1 MYLKVLVPTEVF
13 VDTNII
19 KIVAEAE
26 NGSFCLL
33 PHHIDFLAVLVPG
46 ILSYTLE
53 DNQEIFIA
61 INEGI
66 LVKRGDYVFV
76 STLQAVQDK
85 NLQTLQTTVTK
96 KFRILDEREKLIR
109 SALAKFEATIIRRFR
124 DIGVS

>member
-1 MYLKVLVPTEVF
+1 MHLKVLVPTEVF
-13 VDTNII
+13 VDTNVI

-33 PHHIDFLAVLVPG
+33 PHHIDFLAALVPG

-53 DNQEIFIA
+53 NKEEIFLA

-66 LVKRGDYVFV
+66 LVKQGNDIFV
-76 STLQAVQDK
+76 STLQAVEDK
-85 NLQTLQTTVTK
+85 DLETLQTTVSK

-124 DIGVS
+124 DIGM

>member
-1 MYLKVLVPTEVF
+1 MHLKILVPTEVF

-19 KIVAEAE
+19 KVVAEAE

-33 PHHIDFLAVLVPG
+33 PHHIDFVAALVPG

-53 DNQEIFIA
+53 NKEEIFLA

-66 LVKRGDYVFV
+66 LVKQGGYVFV

-85 NLQTLQTTVTK
+85 DLETLQTTVTK
-96 KFRILDEREKLIR
+96 KFRTLDEREKLIR

-124 DIGVS
+124 EISI

>member
-1 MYLKVLVPTEVF
+1 MHLKVLVPTEVF
-13 VDTNII
+13 VDTNVI

-33 PHHIDFLAVLVPG
+33 PHHIDFLAALVPG

-53 DNQEIFIA
+53 NKEEVFLA

-66 LVKRGDYVFV
+66 LVKQGNDIFV

-85 NLQTLQTTVTK
+85 DLETLQTTVSK

-124 DIGVS
+124 DIGM